1 MTAVQW
7 KLLNIQ
13 KLIKQNP
20 DKHAKQL
27 KALED
32 RHKRTADVHSL
43 APKAVSFS
51 LLANFAMDAILS
63 GKTTTKEVAPWRP

>member
-1 MTAVQW
+1 MISDIYRAQVDLENLSRMPAVQW

-32 RHKRTADVHSL
+32 RL
-43 APKAVSFS
+43 A
-51 LLANFAMDAILS
+51 
-63 GKTTTKEVAPWRP
+63 E